1 MALFFYLQPQ
11 VFVLVYASKYQNF
24 RQGGNW
30 LHPTNRIAV
39 HNRRKPFNLFI
50 GRKLIYSRKTMKF
63 SDTYYNRPW
72 IE

>member
-39 HNRRKPFNLFI
+39 HNRRKPFNFFI